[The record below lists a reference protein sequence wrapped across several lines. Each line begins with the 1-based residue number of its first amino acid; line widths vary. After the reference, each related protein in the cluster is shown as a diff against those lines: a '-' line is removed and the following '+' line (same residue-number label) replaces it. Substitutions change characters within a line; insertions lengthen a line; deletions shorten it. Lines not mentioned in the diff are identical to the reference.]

1 MLPEA
6 CGLKPVGDE
15 GLKDPE
21 DLAFRLRT
29 ALHEIRTAYPQLVN
43 RLQNAI
49 RAAFDIDSD
58 ISMARSIIAGRA
70 AQLSVVV
77 TEPVLKA
84 FALRLA
90 DVTLNDRMWIES
102 IANLLA
108 RKSCERWGDNDE
120 TEFHHQLEIAAGRF
134 KRTEMALVGT
144 TNKLN
149 GHACRIA
156 LTKSDG
162 TEVGDLINWEG
173 MDENLIRPVEGKIQE
188 ILARHGRHGLAAAT
202 RAIWDQLNMGEK

>member
-1 MLPEA
+1 M
-6 CGLKPVGDE
+6 V
-15 GLKDPE
+15 
-21 DLAFRLRT
+21 
-29 ALHEIRTAYPQLVN
+29 
-43 RLQNAI
+43 
-49 RAAFDIDSD
+49 
-58 ISMARSIIAGRA
+58 
-70 AQLSVVV
+70 
-77 TEPVLKA
+77 
-84 FALRLA
+84 
-90 DVTLNDRMWIES
+90 
-102 IANLLA
+102 
-108 RKSCERWGDNDE
+108 
-120 TEFHHQLEIAAGRF
+120 
-134 KRTEMALVGT
+134 LVGT